1 MKEMVNLNF
10 RWFMQTLLD
19 RKDRMSMWS
28 GLEVRVPFCDYRI
41 AEYSYPVCPW
51 ELKDYE
57 GYEKGLLR
65 RAMEDYLP
73 HEVLWRK
80 KSPYPKTHNPSY
92 LRAVSEMLRKV
103 LDAPDA
109 PVLQIVRREMLEQ
122 LLDSEES
129 VQWYGQ
135 LMTRPQIMAYF
146 VQMDYWMRK
155 YQVKV
160 VF

>member
-1 MKEMVNLNF
+1 
-10 RWFMQTLLD
+10 
-19 RKDRMSMWS
+19 
-28 GLEVRVPFCDYRI
+28 
-41 AEYSYPVCPW
+41 
-51 ELKDYE
+51 
-57 GYEKGLLR
+57 
-65 RAMEDYLP
+65 
-73 HEVLWRK
+73 
-80 KSPYPKTHNPSY
+80 
-92 LRAVSEMLRKV
+92 
-103 LDAPDA
+103 
-109 PVLQIVRREMLEQ
+109 MLEQ